1 MASTAEAGNLAAWDK
16 IKKTK
21 KRFTVLE
28 DFDNKAV
35 RDNET
40 QLVSEKKPGETDGV
54 SGITEGDL
62 MNWGTGDNGSGA
74 GGGALKHCAN
84 QIVGGRQGWKL
95 PSFDQL
101 ASLIDQNSPLCS
113 GGAEAC
119 LPKNHPFKGVQA
131 GGYWSATTLGTDQE
145 KAWKVSFRDR
155 VTGPE
160 FVTVGQDKDETGG
173 HVWCV
178 RGGQTG
184 ASTY

>member
-40 QLVSEKKPGETDGV
+40 QLVWEKKPT
-54 SGITEGDL
+54 GDL
-62 MNWGTGDNGSGA
+62 MNWGTGEE
-74 GGGALKHCAN
+74 GGALKHCAN
-84 QIVGGRQGWKL
+84 KIVGGRQGWKL

-101 ASLIDQNSPLCS
+101 ASLIDQESPLCV
-113 GGAEAC
+113 GGVEAC
-119 LPKNHPFKGVQA
+119 LPKNHPFKNVQP
-131 GGYWSATTLGTDQE
+131 GGYWSATTLGADQE

-160 FVTVGQDKDETGG
+160 FVTVGQDKDETDG